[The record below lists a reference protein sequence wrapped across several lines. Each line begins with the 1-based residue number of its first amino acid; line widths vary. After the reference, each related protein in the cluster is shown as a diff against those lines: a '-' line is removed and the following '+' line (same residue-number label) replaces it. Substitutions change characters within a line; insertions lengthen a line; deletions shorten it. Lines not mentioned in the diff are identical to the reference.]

1 MRKYLVMLCLSVLTG
16 TQLLAQE
23 TMTDEQVKTYI
34 QRELKAG
41 TARSRIVTSLMQKG
55 VKVEQIRRVRDNYA
69 QERLG
74 QQMSGSSKDI
84 GRMRANTSVDEDQQE
99 TSVAQR
105 GSGGEVYQDAV
116 TEYNN
121 AETAVQMESGIN
133 EAKDKRVFGHD
144 IFNNRLLSFEPNMN
158 IATPHDYV
166 LGPGDNLIIDIYGA
180 SQKSLSLM
188 VSPEGTITG

>member
-16 TQLLAQE
+16 TQLLTQE

-116 TEYNN
+116 TEYLIKDHS
-121 AETAVQMESGIN
+121 TSSIQM
-133 EAKDKRVFGHD
+133 D
-144 IFNNRLLSFEPNMN
+144 
-158 IATPHDYV
+158 
-166 LGPGDNLIIDIYGA
+166 
-180 SQKSLSLM
+180 
-188 VSPEGTITG
+188 